1 VTLSNDELLA
11 SALGRLRAVA
21 PHLLSD
27 PADLP
32 ALVERGAGPLMLRL
46 IEDVRASMRNDQIWL
61 LCVGLT
67 GTFPLPDQ
75 LRTARRALLLSDG
88 DLAFVDFLES
98 TFDLGAGT
106 AGLASDIEIVHR
118 GVVVDVDFCATH
130 LAHTGIQRVVRQT
143 MARWHGKRDVRLV
156 GWTPGG
162 LAMRGLSA
170 LETARVTAWNS
181 YTEPASGEHVDEAPK
196 FKLVVPY
203 ESIVVLPEVP
213 QPHLCNVLASV
224 AEFSGNRV
232 GLIGYDAIP
241 IVSADTVPPAET
253 ERFVHYLTIVKHAHR
268 VAGISAAAT
277 DDFRGFSQALQAQ
290 GLPAVESVE
299 VSLPI
304 ALPDLVHEPAAEGV
318 ASPLVL
324 CVGSQE
330 PRKNQDAVLF
340 ASELLWREGLDFRV
354 RFIGGGSA
362 WFTQGFDQRIKALS
376 KKGYDVEVWRGVRD
390 EALLA
395 SYSEA
400 RFSIFPSLH
409 EGYGLPVAESLAMG
423 VPVITSGYGSTAEIA
438 VGGGCVLVDPRDE
451 MTIVD
456 AMRSLIS
463 GTERIEELRAEIAT
477 RPSRSWDDYA
487 DELWNDLV
495 VPLATTPFASLP
507 LESGTHA

>member
-1 VTLSNDELLA
+1 MTLTTEELA
-11 SALGRLRAVA
+11 DSALGRLVAVA
-21 PHLLSD
+21 PHLLAE
-27 PADLP
+27 PGDLP
-32 ALVERGAGPLMLRL
+32 ALRERGAGPLTVRL
-46 IEDVRASMRNDQIWL
+46 VEDVRATMRNDQIWL

-75 LRTARRALLLSDG
+75 LRAARRALLLSDA
-88 DLAFVDFLES
+88 DLAFVDFLEA

-106 AGLASDIEIVHR
+106 EGLASDIEIVHR

-143 MARWHGKRDVRLV
+143 MARWHGVRDVTLV

-170 LETARVTAWNS
+170 LETSRVTAWNT
-181 YTEPASGEHVDEAPK
+181 YTEPKSGETVEEAPTR
-196 FKLVVPY
+196 KLLVPY
-203 ESIVVLPEVP
+203 ESRVILPEVP
-213 QPHLCNVLASV
+213 QPHLCGVLASL

-241 IVSADTVPPAET
+241 VVSADTVPPAET
-253 ERFVHYLTIVKHAHR
+253 ERFVHYLTIIKHSHR

-277 DDFRGFSQALQAQ
+277 DDFRGFSQALEAQ
-290 GLPAVESVE
+290 GLPVVESVE

-304 ALPDLVHEPAAEGV
+304 ALPDLVHEPVAENV

-340 ASELLWREGLDFRV
+340 AAEVLWRENLDFRV

-362 WFTQGFDQRIKALS
+362 WFTQGFDQRIKALT

-390 EALLA
+390 DALLA
-395 SYSEA
+395 SYAEA

-423 VPVITSGYGSTAEIA
+423 VPVVTSGYGSTAEIA
-438 VGGGCVLVDPRDE
+438 AGGGCVLIDPRDE

-463 GTERIEELRAEIAT
+463 GTDRIEELREQIAT

-495 VPLATTPFASLP
+495 VPLEDGARA
-507 LESGTHA
+507 

>member
-1 VTLSNDELLA
+1 MILTREELLE
-11 SALGRLRAVA
+11 SALGRLITVA
-21 PHLLSD
+21 PHLLGRPD
-27 PADLP
+27 DLP
-32 ALVERGAGPLMLRL
+32 SLAERGAGPLMTQLV
-46 IEDVRASMRNDQIWL
+46 EDVRATMRSDHIWL
-61 LCVGLT
+61 LCIGLT
-67 GTFPLPDQ
+67 GTFPQPDQ
-75 LRTARRALLLSDG
+75 LRSVRRALRLSDSG
-88 DLAFVDFLES
+88 LAFVDFLEA
-98 TFDLGAGT
+98 TFDLGAG
-106 AGLASDIEIVHR
+106 AEGLASDIELVHR

-143 MARWHGKRDVRLV
+143 MARWHGSRDLTLV

-162 LAMRGLSA
+162 LAMRRLSD
-170 LETARVTAWNS
+170 LETSRVTAWNT
-181 YTEPASGEHVDEAPK
+181 YTEPTTGDVAANPPRRK
-196 FKLVVPY
+196 IVVPY
-203 ESIVVLPEVP
+203 QSTVILPEVP
-213 QPHLCNVLASV
+213 QAHLCSVLASL

-241 IVSADTVPPAET
+241 VVSADTVPSEET
-253 ERFVHYLTIVKHAHR
+253 ERFVHYLTIIKHSHR
-268 VAGISAAAT
+268 VAGISAAAA
-277 DDFRGFSQALQAQ
+277 DDFRGFSQTLGAQ
-290 GLPAVESVE
+290 GLPPVESVE

-304 ALPDLVHEPAAEGV
+304 ALPDTVHEPKSEGN

-362 WFTQGFDQRIKALS
+362 WFTHGFDRRIKALK

-395 SYSEA
+395 SYAEA

-423 VPVITSGYGSTAEIA
+423 VPVVTSGYGSTAEIA
-438 VGGGCVLVDPRDE
+438 AGGGCVLVDPRDE
-451 MTIVD
+451 MTIVA

-463 GTERIEELRAEIAT
+463 GTELIETLREQIAT

-487 DELWNDLV
+487 DELWRDLV
-495 VPLATTPFASLP
+495 VPLKDGVLV
-507 LESGTHA
+507 

>member
-1 VTLSNDELLA
+1 VTVLPAEELLDTA
-11 SALGRLRAVA
+11 FRRLITVA
-21 PHLLSD
+21 PHLLRD
-27 PADLP
+27 PAALP
-32 ALVERGAGPLMLRL
+32 ALRERGAGALLGQI
-46 IEDVRASMRNDQIWL
+46 IEDVRASKRNDHVWL

-75 LRTARRALLLSDG
+75 VRSARRALLLSTG
-88 DLAFVDFLES
+88 DVALIAFLES
-98 TFDLGAGT
+98 TFDLAAGA
-106 AGLASDIEIVHR
+106 AGLAADIEIVHR

-143 MARWHGKRDVRLV
+143 MARWNGSRDVTLV

-162 LAMRGLSA
+162 LAMRSLTP
-170 LETARVTAWNS
+170 LETSRVTEWNS
-181 YTEPASGEHVDEAPK
+181 YTEPADGVDPDDALRATL
-196 FKLVVPY
+196 LVPF
-203 ESIVVLPEVP
+203 ESTVILPEVP
-213 QPHLCNVLASV
+213 QPHLCAVLASL

-241 IVSADTVPPAET
+241 IVSADTVPSAET
-253 ERFVHYLTIVKHAHR
+253 ERFVHYLAIIKHSQR

-290 GLPAVESVE
+290 GLPVVESVE

-304 ALPDLVHEPAAEGV
+304 ALPDLVHEPALEGV

-340 ASELLWREGLDFRV
+340 AAELLWREGLDFRV

-362 WFTQGFDQRIKALS
+362 WFTQGFDRRIKALV
-376 KKGYDVEVWRGVRD
+376 KKGHDVEVWRGVRD
-390 EALLA
+390 DALLA
-395 SYSEA
+395 SYAEA

-456 AMRSLIS
+456 AMRSLIAA
-463 GTERIEELRAEIAT
+463 TDRIEELRAQIAT

-487 DELWNDLV
+487 NELWDDLV
-495 VPLATTPFASLP
+495 VPLEGGALV
-507 LESGTHA
+507 